1 MNKTIYDL
9 DLHES
14 MLVYDNGA
22 DYQTEWRVTRVA
34 SGWIYQ
40 DNNPRL
46 TVSIAFFIPFDNKFD
61 K

>member
-1 MNKTIYDL
+1 MKKTIYDL
-9 DLHES
+9 DLHETII
-14 MLVYDNGA
+14 VPDNG
-22 DYQTEWRVTRVA
+22 DNYETEWRVTRVA

-46 TVSIAFFIPFDNKFD
+46 TVSIAFFIPFDNKFE